1 MAETLVRPSRVAQWG
16 NSAAVRLPSAA
27 LERAHLHVDDLVE
40 IIVSE
45 DAIVIRRQRPKVSMA
60 DLLAKFD
67 PSKHRHDL
75 MLDDAPVGTETQ

>member
-1 MAETLVRPSRVAQWG
+1 MSETLVRPSRVAQWG